1 MSRLLGFGTYDR
13 DRHPRIGVLLDGM
26 RENGW
31 QVAEL
36 NRPLGLSTA
45 QKVAMLRRPW
55 LLGGLAARLASRW
68 AGLVAGSLRFRGRRA
83 PDVVLVGYL
92 GHFDVLLARLLF
104 PRATLV
110 LDHLVFAAG
119 TAEDRGERG
128 GLKLALLRV
137 LDRLATGAADLVVVD
152 TAEHGEKLARP
163 LADRGVVVPVG
174 APEDWHAAAAAAP
187 ARAAGAP
194 LSVVFY
200 GLFTPLQGAPTI
212 ARALRTLHEQGA
224 PVRATLIGSGQDLER
239 SQELLEGVDT
249 VTWVDWVPAAELPA
263 VVAAHDV
270 CLGIVGTTLKALDVV
285 PNKVYQGI
293 AAGCAV
299 VTSDTPPQRRVLGD
313 AAVMVPA
320 GDERE
325 LAAALR
331 HLAEDEQ
338 ALAAAHRA
346 AAAAREGFRPRAV
359 VAPLLERLAL
369 EGVGAVRR

>member
-83 PDVVLVGYL
+83 PDVVLGGYL

-187 ARAAGAP
+187 AREAGAP

-224 PVRATLIGSGQDLER
+224 PVRATLIGSGQDLEG
-239 SQELLEGVDT
+239 SQ
-249 VTWVDWVPAAELPA
+249 
-263 VVAAHDV
+263 DV